1 MSGQLLHVTQA
12 AAGLDD
18 LLCYSGNER
27 APPGM
32 RACAGKSE
40 FLIEPVE
47 PDPHGT
53 GAHAGVA
60 LAVDDVILGVGIA
73 MSVDNPLEQ
82 QSMRSTD
89 QASTESSAINKLR
102 RLSDGDYKRI
112 VPSCLAVNYSWAA
125 INPSFRRSN

>member
-1 MSGQLLHVTQA
+1 
-12 AAGLDD
+12 
-18 LLCYSGNER
+18 
-27 APPGM
+27 
-32 RACAGKSE
+32 
-40 FLIEPVE
+40 
-47 PDPHGT
+47 
-53 GAHAGVA
+53 
-60 LAVDDVILGVGIA
+60 

-125 INPSFRRSN
+125 INQALRPLAPPGANPHPLSLAKLAGDFLQICGNYDLAALRPGEDRDGINL